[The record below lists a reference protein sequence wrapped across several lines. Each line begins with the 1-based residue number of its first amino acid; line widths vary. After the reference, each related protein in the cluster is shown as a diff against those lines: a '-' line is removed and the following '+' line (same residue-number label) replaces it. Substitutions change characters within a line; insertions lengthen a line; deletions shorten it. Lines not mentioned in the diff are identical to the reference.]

1 MSRIFTLGPATRQSI
16 QSRKLTSAIMAGLV
30 SVLLTA
36 AALPLSAAST
46 KAVATD
52 ADVQAPVLAPLATHS
67 RTAQIVVQQLRR
79 NHYVDLKVNDALSS
93 DMFDNYLEALD
104 PGRYYFLAADI
115 AEFEGYR
122 YELDNALRRGDL
134 LPAYRMFNRLQQRL
148 IERTEYMQQTNAN
161 MLVLCQLPR
170 EPVGPRGRRVLRRH
184 GALFL
189 RLGEAHRLRLR

>member
-1 MSRIFTLGPATRQSI
+1 
-16 QSRKLTSAIMAGLV
+16 MAGLV

-36 AALPLSAAST
+36 AALPLNAAGTNPAKPNSNIE
-46 KAVATD
+46 TD
-52 ADVQAPVLAPLATHS
+52 ANVQAPVLAPLATHP

-148 IERTEYMQQTNAN
+148 LERTKYMQRAIDS
-161 MLVLCQLPR
+161 
-170 EPVGPRGRRVLRRH
+170 GP
-184 GALFL
+184 GALGL
-189 RLGEAHRLRLR
+189 HHR